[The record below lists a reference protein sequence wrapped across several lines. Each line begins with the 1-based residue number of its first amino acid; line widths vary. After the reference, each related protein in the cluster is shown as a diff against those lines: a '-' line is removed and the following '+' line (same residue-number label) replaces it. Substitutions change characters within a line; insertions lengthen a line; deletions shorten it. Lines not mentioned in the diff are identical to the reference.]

1 MYRNN
6 SSFTKIIDLNSSDR
20 LNFKIYSTNALRQI
34 NHIVATIHKPQL
46 FRHLDEGNYCER
58 FMGFTLL

>member
-6 SSFTKIIDLNSSDR
+6 SRFTKIIDLNSGNR
-20 LNFKIYSTNALRQI
+20 LNFKIHSKNALRQI
-34 NHIVATIHKPQL
+34 NHIIATIYKPPL
-46 FRHLDEGNYCER
+46 FRYLDEGNYCER